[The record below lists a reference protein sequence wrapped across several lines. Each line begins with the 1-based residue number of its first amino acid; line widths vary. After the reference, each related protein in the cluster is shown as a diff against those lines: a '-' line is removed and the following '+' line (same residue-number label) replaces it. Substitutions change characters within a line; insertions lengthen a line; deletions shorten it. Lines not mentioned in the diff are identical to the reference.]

1 MGRRKLQAQPLCRV
15 DGGKVKTSQGRRVW
29 GVHRLGADASVPK
42 GKCSGQ
48 ALCFWFHPPR
58 SRKVS
63 AVLTRGSSDTA
74 AERGAVQLG
83 GGPGAPGLLVLLG
96 QQQHE
101 GHGQGAVVEA
111 VHVGVIPLLEV
122 GRALVKPAG
131 SSGAGGLT

>member
-1 MGRRKLQAQPLCRV
+1 M
-15 DGGKVKTSQGRRVW
+15 
-29 GVHRLGADASVPK
+29 
-42 GKCSGQ
+42 
-48 ALCFWFHPPR
+48 
-58 SRKVS
+58 S